1 MASAELHIKDSFYF
15 EVPKALWP
23 SKRHTKGDFP
33 DVWIKNDP
41 EFQAWEA
48 DRLCASLKKLE
59 GTQSVDVSEL
69 RHAYD
74 HWLHADHANFGK
86 PLDIYLTE
94 QAQTLHDKYASW
106 KAESAERKATYE
118 EWLNQP
124 EQAAEK
130 YLWFAKASLDST
142 WAKSWQ
148 AACREA
154 GNVKAFVES
163 PVEWSPDKI
172 AAYNYHLSGKL
183 VIPQPF
189 GELRNLYQG
198 ESGFC
203 ISKYMIIEAAVFV
216 ILLFVF
222 SRIGKRAAAGG
233 PPQGRFWNFFE
244 TMLVFVR
251 DEIAR
256 KAIVSHEHHE
266 EHAEAHGADHAHADH
281 AHADQTHGAH
291 AEAALAGGGA
301 LAVHHAH
308 NPYEDADRF
317 TPLLWTIF
325 FFILGCNL
333 MGMLPWLGAP
343 SSSWGATIALAL
355 VTFFAGL
362 VSGSKKFGFLGYW
375 ANQVPTMGLPF
386 VLAILLVPM
395 IFLIEVLGLVI
406 KHTVLSVRLL
416 ANMIAG
422 HLVLLAILMLA
433 FSIEGA
439 ASSSWGVTGFF
450 AVVGSAALS
459 LLELFVAFLQ
469 AYVFTLLSALFINAA
484 IHKH

>member
-15 EVPKALWP
+15 EVPKVLWP
-23 SKRHTKGDFP
+23 SKRQSKGDFP

-48 DRLCASLKKLE
+48 DRLCASLKKLD
-59 GTQSVDVSEL
+59 GTQAVDASAL
-69 RHAYD
+69 RHDYD
-74 HWLHADHANFGK
+74 HWLHADHAHFGK
-86 PLDIYLTE
+86 PLDVFLQE
-94 QAQTLHDKYASW
+94 QALSLLDQYTAW
-106 KAESAERKATYE
+106 KAASADRTATYG
-118 EWLNQP
+118 EWLSQP
-124 EQAAEK
+124 EQSSAPHA
-130 YLWFAKASLDST
+130 WFAQASLDST
-142 WAKSWQ
+142 WSQSWR

-154 GNVKAFVES
+154 GDVRAFVES
-163 PVEWSPDKI
+163 PVEWSPEKV

-256 KAIVSHEHHE
+256 KAIVGHEHHE
-266 EHAEAHGADHAHADH
+266 EHDAEHG
-281 AHADQTHGAH
+281 H
-291 AEAALAGGGA
+291 AEHGHAEHGHGESAEVALAGGGA
-301 LAVHHAH
+301 LAMHHAH
-308 NPYEDADRF
+308 NPHEDADRF

-333 MGMLPWLGAP
+333 MGMLPWMGAP

-362 VSGSKKFGFLGYW
+362 VSGSRKFGFLGYW

-416 ANMIAG
+416 ANMVAG

-433 FSIEGA
+433 FSLEGA